1 MEAVLGELSP
11 ILFLLVKNRAIGLG
25 IMNAKAGSSP
35 MSRLRGLNKSVGG
48 LMRPRLRRVHTAKS
62 EDELL
67 EDVDG
72 ATLSR
77 MDEFTVIKTDEVSS
91 GSAIVLSSTLRA
103 STGREHNDRTSSS
116 SPSSSN
122 GAETVDKQF
131 GVSNDIQ
138 NHQMIHKDCNSRL
151 VNSRIRDLTQQILL
165 KYLSNM
171 EYNHD
176 ICGEK
181 CRTISKAIEKG
192 VKSLFRDQHK
202 VTALVYIGAI
212 RDRGIE
218 ISSRCMWNPD
228 TDSFALATYAND
240 SLLATGIVFATLF
253 SDE

>member
-1 MEAVLGELSP
+1 MIS
-11 ILFLLVKNRAIGLG
+11 LG

-35 MSRLRGLNKSVGG
+35 VSCLRGLDKSLGG
-48 LMRPRLRRVHTAKS
+48 LVRPRLRRVHTANS
-62 EDELL
+62 EYELL
-67 EDVDG
+67 KAVDG
-72 ATLSR
+72 ATLPR
-77 MDEFTVIKTDEVSS
+77 MDEFTAVTKTGEARS

-103 STGREHNDRTSSS
+103 STGQEHNGRTSSS
-116 SPSSSN
+116 GN
-122 GAETVDKQF
+122 DAETVDKQF
-131 GVSNDIQ
+131 GASNETQ
-138 NHQMIHKDCNSRL
+138 NRQMIYKDCNSRL
-151 VNSRIRDLTQQILL
+151 VNSRIRELTQQILL
-165 KYLSNM
+165 KHLSNM
-171 EYNHD
+171 EYDHD

-192 VKSLFRDQHK
+192 VKSLFRAQYK

-228 TDSFALATYAND
+228 TDSFALATYANG